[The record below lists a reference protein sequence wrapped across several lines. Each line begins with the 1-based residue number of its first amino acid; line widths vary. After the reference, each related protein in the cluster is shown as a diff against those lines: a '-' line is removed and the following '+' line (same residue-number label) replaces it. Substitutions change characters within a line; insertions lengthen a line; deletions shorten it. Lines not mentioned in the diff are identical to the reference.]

1 MEKIKTRLKAKQRKP
16 GRRSLWLLAYL
27 SFVVSS
33 FYLLYGVFKICA
45 KYCINFY
52 LCKKKLH

>member
-1 MEKIKTRLKAKQRKP
+1 MEKIKTHLKAKQRKP
-16 GRRSLWLLAYL
+16 GRKSLWLQAYL

-33 FYLLYGVFKICA
+33 FIYFIVFFKICA